1 MSRTRSLPI
10 HPGCV
15 RLNHWT
21 NAGAT
26 LVMILSGSQ
35 IHNAYPILPFAIPAW
50 MTLGGWLEGALLW
63 HFAAMWVRRMV

>member
-1 MSRTRSLPI
+1 
-10 HPGCV
+10 
-15 RLNHWT
+15 
-21 NAGAT
+21 
-26 LVMILSGSQ
+26 MILSGSQ